1 MKLKTRSS
9 LEHLALG
16 RLGSS
21 RNGEGREALGGRI
34 GVGGVGSVASI
45 NSATELG
52 HSDGEDCREKF
63 RHQVLQHVGGPG
75 GTGLFVK
82 PLELK
87 SPSYN
92 I

>member
-34 GVGGVGSVASI
+34 GEGGVGSVATI

-63 RHQVLQHVGGPG
+63 GIWFCNMSVVLVAQGC
-75 GTGLFVK
+75 L
-82 PLELK
+82 
-87 SPSYN
+87 
-92 I
+92 